1 MSNNGYN
8 RFNKSAKMTQTN
20 QKKNFFDKLC
30 KIIWLL
36 MLVTVVL
43 SVMHGAM
50 LYKYCQMHP
59 QKEYT
64 IDRYNPEL
72 PEEALNKIT
81 LMNTLRL
88 TLGMGVLLIIVYF
101 YCEYKASPE
110 ESWITSLKKIKLEE
124 N

>member
-1 MSNNGYN
+1 MK
-8 RFNKSAKMTQTN
+8 NKNIYSKIC
-20 QKKNFFDKLC
+20 KLVWFF
-30 KIIWLL
+30 
-36 MLVTVVL
+36 MLIVVVL
-43 SVMHGAM
+43 SVMQGAK

-64 IDRYNPEL
+64 MDRYNPEL
-72 PEEALNKIT
+72 PEEAWNKIT

-110 ESWITSLKKIKLEE
+110 DHWITSLKKIKLEE

>member
-1 MSNNGYN
+1 
-8 RFNKSAKMTQTN
+8 
-20 QKKNFFDKLC
+20 
-30 KIIWLL
+30 
-36 MLVTVVL
+36 MLIVVVL

-64 IDRYNPEL
+64 ISKYNPEL
-72 PEEALNKIT
+72 PEEALIKIK

-88 TLGMGVLLIIVYF
+88 ILGMGVLLIALYF

-110 ESWITSLKKIKLEE
+110 DHWINSFKKIKLEE

>member
-1 MSNNGYN
+1 
-8 RFNKSAKMTQTN
+8 
-20 QKKNFFDKLC
+20 
-30 KIIWLL
+30 
-36 MLVTVVL
+36 MLIVVVL
-43 SVMHGAM
+43 SVMQGAR

-64 IDRYNPEL
+64 MDRYFNPEL

-88 TLGMGVLLIIVYF
+88 TLGIGVLLIIVYF
-101 YCEYKASPE
+101 YCEYKARPE
-110 ESWITSLKKIKLEE
+110 DHWITSLKKIKLKE